1 MVAAGMPIK
10 AIAVARRTTPARA
23 ASDVEHLFLKISRDA
38 GAGASGSLR
47 RLRLLHQA
55 IVDREEQG
63 ETLSRLL
70 PGGLAEKVRREGAS
84 IGDVEELEVTVVMSD
99 VRGYS
104 AIAEKSDLGRLAHQV
119 NTHRAEMNHAVLDAG
134 GTVMQ
139 FVGDAVM
146 AVFGAPVPQADHAD
160 RAVSAAVAMIE
171 RQAAVDE
178 RWGRDGLPA
187 FGLGIGVSTGPVA
200 AALLGSQERL
210 EYTLVG
216 DTVNMA
222 QRLQDQA
229 RPAGR
234 IVLSEA
240 TYAALRAPV
249 DAQRLEPLRVKGR
262 EAPVTA
268 YVITAAGGSA
278 RADGATP
285 RVADG
290 IPGTGGAA

>member
-1 MVAAGMPIK
+1 MQAVRRERVEEPADDVLAELQRVSRLARERRLEQTIHDRLRNAADD
-10 AIAVARRTTPARA
+10 ANLERRA
-23 ASDVEHLFLKISRDA
+23 
-38 GAGASGSLR
+38 R
-47 RLRLLHQA
+47 RLRAAPRH
-55 IVDREEQG
+55 VDELGAEPNDIAPVFRDLGAEGCEREAASMAREE
-63 ETLSRLL
+63 
-70 PGGLAEKVRREGAS
+70 
-84 IGDVEELEVTVVMSD
+84 
-99 VRGYS
+99 
-104 AIAEKSDLGRLAHQV
+104 
-119 NTHRAEMNHAVLDAG
+119 
-134 GTVMQ
+134 
-139 FVGDAVM
+139 
-146 AVFGAPVPQADHAD
+146 
-160 RAVSAAVAMIE
+160 
-171 RQAAVDE
+171 
-178 RWGRDGLPA
+178 
-187 FGLGIGVSTGPVA
+187 
-200 AALLGSQERL
+200 LGSEERL

>member
-1 MVAAGMPIK
+1 
-10 AIAVARRTTPARA
+10 
-23 ASDVEHLFLKISRDA
+23 
-38 GAGASGSLR
+38 
-47 RLRLLHQA
+47 
-55 IVDREEQG
+55 
-63 ETLSRLL
+63 
-70 PGGLAEKVRREGAS
+70 
-84 IGDVEELEVTVVMSD
+84 
-99 VRGYS
+99 
-104 AIAEKSDLGRLAHQV
+104 
-119 NTHRAEMNHAVLDAG
+119 
-134 GTVMQ
+134 
-139 FVGDAVM
+139 
-146 AVFGAPVPQADHAD
+146 
-160 RAVSAAVAMIE
+160 MIE